1 MQAQR
6 RSAPRRF
13 VVARG
18 AKLLEHPEAAQAGA
32 LWTPRRGLEG
42 RVGGWPAFPGVQRTF
57 SGAPTSHVRASSATA
72 PRLPD
77 ADRHGWRPD
86 VGSPGSR
93 TRSVRTCQGLRPRR
107 AAQALASIA
116 PVRVAF
122 RLDDGVGARDKVSFA
137 AQWLAYALPCRRF
150 ARALADTHARLGASV
165 GRYSFT
171 AEDLHLLL
179 LAGLPAHRPK
189 TCTQA
194 VNSLLSERTFLRRTW
209 TRSRAAR

>member
-1 MQAQR
+1 PSSFPFRLSVRAPAPVSR
-6 RSAPRRF
+6 FPGSAPGTCFAGSRF
-13 VVARG
+13 PWPLPFAPPTPQRN
-18 AKLLEHPEAAQAGA
+18 APPCSSASLL
-32 LWTPRRGLEG
+32 LWR
-42 RVGGWPAFPGVQRTF
+42 
-57 SGAPTSHVRASSATA
+57 SPTSHVRASSATA

-77 ADRHGWRPD
+77 ADRLGWRPD

-122 RLDDGVGARDKVSFA
+122 RVDDGVGARNKVSFA
-137 AQWLAYALPCRRF
+137 AQWLAYAFPCRRF

-189 TCTQA
+189 TCTLPE
-194 VNSLLSERTFLRRTW
+194 VGRVSPTFTLGDYQRANRR
-209 TRSRAAR
+209 